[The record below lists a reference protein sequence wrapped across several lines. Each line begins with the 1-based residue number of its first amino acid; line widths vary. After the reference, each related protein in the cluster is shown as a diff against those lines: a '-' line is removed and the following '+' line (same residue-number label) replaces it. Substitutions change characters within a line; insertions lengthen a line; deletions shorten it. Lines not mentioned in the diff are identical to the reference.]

1 MTSTEPTVYLNGA
14 YVPRSKAMIPVED
27 RGFTFGDGI
36 YEVVRVI
43 EGRIFAWDA
52 HAARMADGLAG
63 LRIDPTGAE
72 SATLKAAC
80 EKLVKENGLA
90 GGEATVYLQVS
101 RGAAPRTHHF
111 PPAGTKTTIFGMA
124 SVFKPNMAMREN
136 GAKGITMA
144 DIRWSRCDLK
154 TVNLL
159 GPVLARQAA
168 QEAGAYEAILHRDGI
183 VTEGAA
189 TNAFMVIGGVLR
201 TQPLSNYILPGITRA
216 VLLEIVK
223 ELGIPFSERPV
234 TLRELPSVDELFVCG
249 TTTDVQAIVELDG
262 RPVGN
267 GKPGPITVALR
278 EALARRLYEK

>member
-1 MTSTEPTVYLNGA
+1 MTEPTVYLNGT
-14 YVPRSKAMIPVED
+14 YVPRSKALIPVED

-43 EGRIFAWDA
+43 KGRVFAWDA

-63 LRIDPTGAE
+63 LRIDATGAE
-72 SATLKAAC
+72 PATLLAVC
-80 EKLVKENGLA
+80 EKLVRDNGLT

-101 RGAAPRTHHF
+101 RGVAPRTHHF
-111 PPAGTKTTIFGMA
+111 PPPGTKTTIFGIA
-124 SVFKPNMAMREN
+124 NAFTVNRGMREQ

-168 QEAGAYEAILHRDGI
+168 QEAGAYEAILHRDAV

-189 TNAFMVIGGVLR
+189 TNAFMVVGGVLR
-201 TQPLSNYILPGITRA
+201 TYPLSNYILPGITRA
-216 VLLEIVK
+216 VLLGIIK

-234 TLRELPSVDELFVCG
+234 TLRELPAVDELFVCG
-249 TTTDVQAIVELDG
+249 TTTDVQALVELDG
-262 RPVGN
+262 KPVGK
-267 GKPGPITVALR
+267 GVPGPITVKLR
-278 EALARRLYEK
+278 ESLEKRLYGT